1 MVLSCINH
9 INAGK
14 APTDDPTAVI
24 TIHSVDK
31 GYSEGS
37 VSIKC
42 SELKRIQKSTSSATV
57 NHSLYSALASKIIQD
72 IL

>member
-1 MVLSCINH
+1 MVLSCTKH
-9 INAGK
+9 IKSPA
-14 APTDDPTAVI
+14 DDPAAVI

-42 SELKRIQKSTSSATV
+42 SELKRIQKSISPATENAV
-57 NHSLYSALASKIIQD
+57 N
-72 IL
+72 